1 MKLLTSQKNS
11 IFELIQDDDFF
22 SPNQFE
28 IVENDLMGEFKTRL
42 EFKANRSFYFN
53 FFDTDYVNKLYV
65 NFSPGDE
72 QFIDSSATITWN
84 EALSYFENWLYYLQ
98 REITAPNLWEKFK
111 TEISEIDYFNNF
123 SNQKFSF
130 AEVTEI
136 AEKIDVLKNSLSA
149 IPLILNQQ
157 QEILLRLDHLSE
169 TAKELGKFDWVN
181 LFIGTIVSIIIQLN
195 VTPEN
200 ANAIWDLIKRVFNN
214 YFLPK

>member
-11 IFELIQDDDFF
+11 IYEIIEKIDFF
-22 SPNQFE
+22 SPNHFE
-28 IVENDLMGEFKTRL
+28 IVENVLMGEYNTRFEL
-42 EFKANRSFYFN
+42 KANRSYYFN

-65 NFSPGDE
+65 NYSPGE
-72 QFIDSSATITWN
+72 KQLIDSSPAISWN
-84 EALSYFENWLYYLQ
+84 KAIDYFEKWLYYLH
-98 REITAPNLWEKFK
+98 REVTAPNLWEKFK
-111 TEISEIDYFNNF
+111 TEIAEIDYFNNF
-123 SNQKFSF
+123 NNQKFSF
-130 AEVTEI
+130 AEFTEI
-136 AEKIDVLKNSLSA
+136 AEKIEVLKSHLTSV
-149 IPLILNQQ
+149 PLILNQQ
-157 QEILLRLDHLSE
+157 QEIILRLDHLRE

>member
-11 IFELIQDDDFF
+11 IFKIIQDNDFF
-22 SPNQFE
+22 SPNHFE
-28 IVENDLMGEFKTRL
+28 IIESALMGEYKTRF

-65 NFSPGDE
+65 NYSPGDE
-72 QFIDSSATITWN
+72 QLIDTSKTISWN
-84 EALSYFENWLYYLQ
+84 ESLGHFENWLYYLH

-111 TEISEIDYFNNF
+111 NEISEIDYFNNF

-130 AEVTEI
+130 TEFTEI
-136 AEKIDVLKNSLSA
+136 AEKIDILKSGLSS

-157 QEILLRLDHLSE
+157 QEIIFRLDHLSE

>member
-1 MKLLTSQKNS
+1 MKLLTSQKNL
-11 IFELIQDDDFF
+11 IFELIQDNDFF

-28 IVENDLMGEFKTRL
+28 VVENDLMGEFKTRL
-42 EFKANRSFYFN
+42 EFKANRSFYFS

-65 NFSPGDE
+65 HFSPGDE
-72 QFIDSSATITWN
+72 QFIDRSAIITWN
-84 EALSYFENWLYYLQ
+84 ESLSYFENWLYYLQ

-136 AEKIDVLKNSLSA
+136 AEKIDLLKNSLSA

>member
-1 MKLLTSQKNS
+1 MKLLTSQKNL
-11 IFELIQDDDFF
+11 IFELIQDFDFF
-22 SPNQFE
+22 SPNHFEIIENDVMGEYKTQFE
-28 IVENDLMGEFKTRL
+28 LKS
-42 EFKANRSFYFN
+42 NRNFYFN
-53 FFDTDYVNKLYV
+53 FCETDYVNKLYV
-65 NFSPGDE
+65 HYSPGDE
-72 QFIDSSATITWN
+72 QFVDRSPTISWN
-84 EALSYFENWLYYLQ
+84 DALGYFDNWLYYLQ

-130 AEVTEI
+130 TEFTEI
-136 AEKIDVLKNSLSA
+136 AEKIGILKNNLST
-149 IPLILNQQ
+149 IPLLLNQQ
-157 QEILLRLDHLSE
+157 QEIILRLEHLSD

-181 LFIGTIVSIIIQLN
+181 LFIGTIVSIIVQLN

>member
-1 MKLLTSQKNS
+1 MKLLTSQMNS
-11 IFELIQDDDFF
+11 IFELIQDFDFF
-22 SPNQFE
+22 SPNHFE
-28 IVENDLMGEFKTRL
+28 IIENDLMGEYKTRFEL
-42 EFKANRSFYFN
+42 KSNRNFYFN
-53 FFDTDYVNKLYV
+53 FFDTEYVNKLYV
-65 NFSPGDE
+65 NYSPGDE
-72 QFIDSSATITWN
+72 QFVDSSPKISWN
-84 EALSYFENWLYYLQ
+84 DALGYFNNWLYYLK

-130 AEVTEI
+130 TEFTEI
-136 AEKIDVLKNSLSA
+136 AEKIDILKNSLST

-157 QEILLRLDHLSE
+157 QEIILRLDHLSE

-181 LFIGTIVSIIIQLN
+181 LFIGTIISIIIQLN

-200 ANAIWDLIKRVFNN
+200 ANAIWNLIKRVFNN